1 MIQGED
7 HEDEIL
13 TKKILMTRKTRW
25 KTRRKTLTQTED
37 LAADPTGDPD
47 HVPSFDLTE
56 KIKPTMW
63 LIMEA
68 GQASEVEDIE
78 DNFVAAETKVA
89 KTKVVMTSS
98 MTRQVIEDNV
108 VAAETKVAKTKV
120 VETSSMTRQ
129 IIEDNGAETKVVE
142 TSSMDE
148 DRADD
153 NALNED
159 RAKNLDQRF
168 LEAGPEATE
177 DPDRPVRIPQTRWGE
192 EEMVLEIVTLPENL
206 VEAVVP
212 SETADKP
219 ARGRRGRKNPKMR
232 KHLGRTTRRPRTSQ
246 MQQGNSDF
254 NLLLKSART

>member
-108 VAAETKVAKTKV
+108 VAAETKVAKTKA
-120 VETSSMTRQ
+120 VETSSMT
-129 IIEDNGAETKVVE
+129 
-142 TSSMDE
+142 
-148 DRADD
+148 
-153 NALNED
+153 ED

-177 DPDRPVRIPQTRWGE
+177 DHDRPVRIPQTRWGE

-212 SETADKP
+212 SETVDKP
-219 ARGRRGRKNPKMR
+219 ARGRKNPKMR
-232 KHLGRTTRRPRTSQ
+232 KHLGRMTRRPRTSQ
-246 MQQGNSDF
+246 KQQGNSDF

>member
-108 VAAETKVAKTKV
+108 VAAKTKVAKTKV

-129 IIEDNGAETKVVE
+129 IIEDNGAETKVVK
-142 TSSMDE
+142 TSSMT
-148 DRADD
+148 
-153 NALNED
+153 ED

-168 LEAGPEATE
+168 LEARPEATE
-177 DPDRPVRIPQTRWGE
+177 DPDRPVRIPQTRLGE

-212 SETADKP
+212 SETVDEP
-219 ARGRRGRKNPKMR
+219 ARGRKNRKMR
-232 KHLGRTTRRPRTSQ
+232 KHLGRMTRRP
-246 MQQGNSDF
+246 
-254 NLLLKSART
+254 

>member
-1 MIQGED
+1 MEGLSPFLAEKLIQGED

-89 KTKVVMTSS
+89 KTKVVKTSS

-142 TSSMDE
+142 TSSMTE
-148 DRADD
+148 DRA
-153 NALNED
+153 E
-159 RAKNLDQRF
+159 NLDQRF
-168 LEAGPEATE
+168 WRPDLRPRKILTDLFE
-177 DPDRPVRIPQTRWGE
+177 DPKPGGE
-192 EEMVLEIVTLPENL
+192 
-206 VEAVVP
+206 
-212 SETADKP
+212 
-219 ARGRRGRKNPKMR
+219 GRRRWCWR
-232 KHLGRTTRRPRTSQ
+232 S
-246 MQQGNSDF
+246 
-254 NLLLKSART
+254 

>member
-142 TSSMDE
+142 TSSMT
-148 DRADD
+148 
-153 NALNED
+153 ED

-177 DPDRPVRIPQTRWGE
+177 DPDRPVRRPQTWRGE
-192 EEMVLEIVTLPENL
+192 EEMALEIVTLPENL

-212 SETADKP
+212 SETTDEP

-246 MQQGNSDF
+246 KQQGNSDF

>member
-89 KTKVVMTSS
+89 KTKVVAASS
-98 MTRQVIEDNV
+98 MT
-108 VAAETKVAKTKV
+108 
-120 VETSSMTRQ
+120 
-129 IIEDNGAETKVVE
+129 
-142 TSSMDE
+142 E
-148 DRADD
+148 DRA
-153 NALNED
+153 E
-159 RAKNLDQRF
+159 NLDQRF
-168 LEAGPEATE
+168 WRPDLRPRKILTDLFE
-177 DPDRPVRIPQTRWGE
+177 DPKPGGE
-192 EEMVLEIVTLPENL
+192 
-206 VEAVVP
+206 
-212 SETADKP
+212 
-219 ARGRRGRKNPKMR
+219 GRRRWCWR
-232 KHLGRTTRRPRTSQ
+232 S
-246 MQQGNSDF
+246 
-254 NLLLKSART
+254 

>member
-108 VAAETKVAKTKV
+108 VAAETKVAKTKA
-120 VETSSMTRQ
+120 VETSSMT
-129 IIEDNGAETKVVE
+129 
-142 TSSMDE
+142 
-148 DRADD
+148 
-153 NALNED
+153 ED

-177 DPDRPVRIPQTRWGE
+177 DPDRPVRRPQTWRGGGDGVGDRDTPREPGGGCGAFRDRRQTCPRPKEPKDE
-192 EEMVLEIVTLPENL
+192 EAFRQNDQKTPNFA
-206 VEAVVP
+206 EA
-212 SETADKP
+212 
-219 ARGRRGRKNPKMR
+219 
-232 KHLGRTTRRPRTSQ
+232 TR
-246 MQQGNSDF
+246 QQ
-254 NLLLKSART
+254 